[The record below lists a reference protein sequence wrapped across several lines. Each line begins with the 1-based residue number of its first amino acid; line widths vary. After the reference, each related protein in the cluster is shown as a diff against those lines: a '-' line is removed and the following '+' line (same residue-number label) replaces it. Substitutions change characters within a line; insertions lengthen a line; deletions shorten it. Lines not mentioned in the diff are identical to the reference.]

1 MNYLDKLKKAKILSD
16 PIFAVHVY
24 PERIEK
30 MKRKIIASAMTL
42 ALAAG
47 ICGSVYAAEKAVELQ
62 INNPVMKIN
71 GEEKTIDAPPVIKN
85 GRTLVP
91 VRAIVEALDGT
102 VDWNGETKTATLVS
116 GDNKIELTIDST
128 TAKLNGEEKSL
139 DTAPVIIDSR
149 TMLPLRFIAE
159 GFGYQTD
166 WEAQTKTI
174 YVSGASEEQ
183 PEEKETVSSENDNIG
198 VQKNH
203 KQVINSDGCDT
214 FTQIV
219 DKLTEGQAYTNVKL
233 GETDVLLAADSV
245 FGADGHHNAAEAEV
259 FIYED
264 GKVKY
269 LGSVASGGSANPIAE
284 KDGML
289 YTAGHHYIGKHTVTD
304 GALVTVEE
312 AWETFDTEGNVTYH
326 YSSDDGGDYTNI
338 SSEEAQKIYN
348 DLYEE
353 YAETKMLDFDVE
365 GAEKEQPVTVSLKE
379 NKEEAEKQIKA
390 ALQERFEEV
399 YGKKFDEAKI
409 KVNKIYTAKEEQ
421 EFEPLKE
428 LELGEN
434 DVAFEASYDLKP
446 AKDASEDDINLM
458 LIPNGEYDEKSGWI
472 TDCSRLGVLRAD
484 GDGYKL
490 ANLGTGW

>member
-1 MNYLDKLKKAKILSD
+1 MKK
-16 PIFAVHVY
+16 
-24 PERIEK
+24 
-30 MKRKIIASAMTL
+30 KIITSALTL

-71 GEEKTIDAPPVIKN
+71 GEEKTIDAPPVIMN

-116 GDNKIELTIDST
+116 GDNKIELTIDSN

-183 PEEKETVSSENDNIG
+183 PAETETVSSENDNIG

-203 KQVINSDGCDT
+203 KQAINSDDCDT

-219 DKLTEGQAYTNVKL
+219 NKLTDGQAYTNVKL
-233 GETDVLLAADSV
+233 GDTDALLAADSV
-245 FGADGHHNAAEAEV
+245 FGVDGQHNAAEAEV

-284 KDGML
+284 KDGMI

-326 YSSDDGGDYTNI
+326 YSSDDDGDYTNI
-338 SSEEAQKIYN
+338 DSDEAREIY
-348 DLYEE
+348 DELYEE
-353 YAETKMLDFDVE
+353 YSGAKVLDFDVE
-365 GAEKEQPVTVSLKE
+365 GVEKEQTENIPLKE

-390 ALQERFEEV
+390 ALQKRFEEV
-399 YGKKFDEAKI
+399 YGKKFDEVKI
-409 KVNKIYTAKEEQ
+409 RVDKIYTAKEEQ
-421 EFEPLKE
+421 EFDVLKE

-434 DVAFEASYDLKP
+434 EVAFEASYDLKP
-446 AKDASEDDINLM
+446 TKDATEDDIMLM
-458 LIPNGEYDEKSGWI
+458 LIPNGEYDEKSGWV
-472 TDCSRLGVLRAD
+472 TGCSRLGVLRPD

-490 ANLGTGW
+490 TNLGTGW

>member
-1 MNYLDKLKKAKILSD
+1 MKK
-16 PIFAVHVY
+16 
-24 PERIEK
+24 
-30 MKRKIIASAMTL
+30 KIITSALTL

-62 INNPVMKIN
+62 INNSVMKIN
-71 GEEKTIDAPPVIKN
+71 GEEKTIDAPPVIMN

-116 GDNKIELTIDST
+116 GDNKIELTIDSN

-183 PEEKETVSSENDNIG
+183 PAETETVSSENDNIG
-198 VQKNH
+198 VQKDH
-203 KQVINSDGCDT
+203 KQAINSDDCDT

-219 DKLTEGQAYTNVKL
+219 NKLTDGQAYTNVKL
-233 GETDVLLAADSV
+233 GDTDALLAADSV
-245 FGADGHHNAAEAEV
+245 FGVDGQHNAAEAEV

-284 KDGML
+284 KDGMI

-326 YSSDDGGDYTNI
+326 YSSDDDGDYTNI
-338 SSEEAQKIYN
+338 DSDEAREIY
-348 DLYEE
+348 DELYEE
-353 YAETKMLDFDVE
+353 YSGAKVLDFDVE
-365 GAEKEQPVTVSLKE
+365 GVEKEQTENIPLKE

-390 ALQERFEEV
+390 ALQKGFEEV
-399 YGKKFDEAKI
+399 YGKKFDEVKI
-409 KVNKIYTAKEEQ
+409 RVDKIYTAKEEQ
-421 EFEPLKE
+421 EFDVLKE

-434 DVAFEASYDLKP
+434 EVAFEASYDLKP
-446 AKDASEDDINLM
+446 TKDATEDDIMLM
-458 LIPNGEYDEKSGWI
+458 LIPNGEYDEKSGWV
-472 TDCSRLGVLRAD
+472 TGCSRLGVLRPD

-490 ANLGTGW
+490 TNLGTGW